1 MGKLSSGV
9 QRRKR
14 DGTSLL
20 VIDFRF
26 RDKDGRE
33 QRYRRDARVQTR
45 AGAEAEARRLME
57 IAHATGT
64 LELRGEAPTLRV
76 FVEETFKPLYRTKV
90 RPGTWRRYEGL
101 LRQGLLDEL
110 GDKLLPVRGI
120 LGIDREMIGD
130 FGGGFLAL
138 EDHAAPRA
146 VRSDLADE
154 ILGEW

>member
-1 MGKLSSGV
+1 MGKLSNGV

-14 DGTSLL
+14 DGTSHL

-64 LELRGEAPTLRV
+64 LELRAEAQTCARSS
-76 FVEETFKPLYRTKV
+76 RT
-90 RPGTWRRYEGL
+90 RSSRCIGRSFDPGHGGATK
-101 LRQGLLDEL
+101 DC
-110 GDKLLPVRGI
+110 
-120 LGIDREMIGD
+120 
-130 FGGGFLAL
+130 FGK
-138 EDHAAPRA
+138 DC
-146 VRSDLADE
+146 
-154 ILGEW
+154 

>member
-9 QRRKR
+9 QKRKR
-14 DGTSLL
+14 DGTSLPI
-20 VIDFRF
+20 IDFRF

-64 LELRGEAPTLRV
+64 LELRAEAPTLRV
-76 FVEETFKPLYRTKV
+76 FVEETFKPLYRTKF
-90 RPGTWRRYEGL
+90 RPGTWQRYEGL

-110 GDKLLPVRGI
+110 GDKHL
-120 LGIDREMIGD
+120 D
-130 FGGGFLAL
+130 
-138 EDHAAPRA
+138 
-146 VRSDLADE
+146 
-154 ILGEW
+154 